1 MKEEI
6 AAAVFFVARL
16 AKRHGSLDAESRE
29 RFAAAL
35 TSALFETYKTH
46 WYPHTPVKGQA
57 YRCLRMNRA
66 QLRDPVLERACVR
79 SVVCYEDL
87 GLPREITIWVDPGEV
102 SCRYGERS
110 VPFCVMQL
118 QGCHHGDGEFSRR
131 IHNAVERAA
140 SDIQS
145 GSSSDEG
152 GDTSMSSS
160 CSSLSA
166 PCPALGPAPNP
177 KPKTIPTVSNP
188 NSVYQFS
195 EFAPVPPPP
204 AWSAYPNRKAFPGDG
219 YPPHGPPS
227 GALFAQQQCSSQFR
241 PPKGFRP
248 YRAAS
253 SFTGPRQDKYHWVS
267 KNRS

>member
-29 RFAAAL
+29 EFAAAL
-35 TSALFETYKTH
+35 TSALFDTYKTH

-66 QLRDPVLERACVR
+66 QLRDPVLERACLR
-79 SVVCYEDL
+79 SAM
-87 GLPREITIWVDPGEV
+87 TIWVDPGEV
-102 SCRYGERS
+102 SC
-110 VPFCVMQL
+110 C
-118 QGCHHGDGEFSRR
+118 
-131 IHNAVERAA
+131 
-140 SDIQS
+140 
-145 GSSSDEG
+145 SDEED
-152 GDTSMSSS
+152 GDTSMNSS

-166 PCPALGPAPNP
+166 PCPAHNP

-188 NSVYQFS
+188 NSVYQ
-195 EFAPVPPPP
+195 VTNQVTMPPPP
-204 AWSAYPNRKAFPGDG
+204 AWAAYSNRRAFPGDG
-219 YPPHGPPS
+219 YPPR
-227 GALFAQQQCSSQFR
+227 SQFQ
-241 PPKGFRP
+241 PPKGIKP
-248 YRAAS
+248 YRATS